1 MFLFDGFPETQV
13 LFLNWTQ
20 VCPLLESLANYKSA
34 FKFRKR
40 SWYPHDLSLLLVLQ
54 VSAWF
59 DSVLQTSLDKDN
71 NQL

>member
-13 LFLNWTQ
+13 LFLKWTQ

-34 FKFRKR
+34 FKFRKM
-40 SWYPHDLSLLLVLQ
+40 SWYPHDPSFLILLQISTWFDLVL
-54 VSAWF
+54 
-59 DSVLQTSLDKDN
+59 LTSLGKDN